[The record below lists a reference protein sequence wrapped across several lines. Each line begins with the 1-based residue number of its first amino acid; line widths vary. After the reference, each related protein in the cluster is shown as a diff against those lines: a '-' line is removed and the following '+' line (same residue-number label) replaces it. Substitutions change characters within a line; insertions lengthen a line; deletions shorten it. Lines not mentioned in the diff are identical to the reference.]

1 MTRRRGSTGKGSRA
15 KAAPTRFI
23 VARDA
28 LSQAPHVATLWL
40 GDPAYRDPH
49 QLFLPRRLRLRGSGP
64 SLSKLIRRVWP
75 TGDVAQIA
83 EFLIQSGSVRRDGL
97 YYELESRFIPFRADT
112 ATALS
117 HTLKTVRSY
126 VDTVAH
132 NMACAS
138 PEDTWVER
146 SAINR
151 YIPSRAAPLIR
162 RYLRRQVAALTAR
175 VDQYLRRLEVEP
187 GSEDTVQIGVNAFAH
202 STQSS
207 RPEPPAS
214 LRTSAAFPRKARRRA
229 AGSEK

>member
-1 MTRRRGSTGKGSRA
+1 MTRRRAAKGKGIRT

-40 GDPAYRDPH
+40 GDPEYRDPKQH
-49 QLFLPRRLRLRGSGP
+49 FLPRRLRLQGSGP

-83 EFLIQSGSVRRDGL
+83 EFLIQSGSVRRDGP
-97 YYELESRFIPFRADT
+97 YYELESRFIPFRADA

-138 PEDTWVER
+138 QEDTWVER
-146 SAINR
+146 SATNR
-151 YIPSRAAPLIR
+151 HIPSRAAPLIR
-162 RYLRRQVAALTAR
+162 RYVRRQVAALTAR

-187 GSEDTVQIGVNAFAH
+187 GSEDTIEIGVNAFAH
-202 STQSS
+202 STESFRGDPPLPVRSSS
-207 RPEPPAS
+207 RAH
-214 LRTSAAFPRKARRRA
+214 RKSGRQTVD
-229 AGSEK
+229 SEK

>member
-1 MTRRRGSTGKGSRA
+1 MTRRRVGKRKVIRA

-40 GDPAYRDPH
+40 GDPAYRDPR
-49 QLFLPRRLRLRGSGP
+49 QTFLPRRLRLRGPGP

-83 EFLIQSGSVRRDGL
+83 EFLIRSGSVRRDGA
-97 YYELESRFIPFRADT
+97 YYELESRFIPFRADA

-138 PEDTWVER
+138 QEDTWVER
-146 SAINR
+146 SATNR
-151 YIPSRAAPLIR
+151 NIPARAAPLIR

-175 VDQYLRRLEVEP
+175 VDQYLRRLEVEA
-187 GSEDTVQIGVNAFAH
+187 GSEDTIEIGVNAFAH
-202 STQSS
+202 SRGYLRPNPTVPVPSSS
-207 RPEPPAS
+207 RVH
-214 LRTSAAFPRKARRRA
+214 RKSRRRA
-229 AGSEK
+229 ASSEQ

>member
-1 MTRRRGSTGKGSRA
+1 MTRRRGVKGKGSRA
-15 KAAPTRFI
+15 KAVPTRFI

-40 GDPAYRDPH
+40 GDPAYRDPR

-64 SLSKLIRRVWP
+64 CLSQLIRRVWP

-83 EFLIQSGSVRRDGL
+83 EFLIQSGSVRREGQ
-97 YYELESRFIPFRADT
+97 YYALESRFIPFRADA

-117 HTLKTVRSY
+117 HTLTTVRSY
-126 VDTVAH
+126 VDTVSH

-138 PEDTWVER
+138 QEDTWVER
-146 SAINR
+146 SATNR
-151 YIPSRAAPLIR
+151 HIPSRAAPLIR

-187 GSEDTVQIGVNAFAH
+187 GSEDTVEIGINAFAH

-207 RPEPPAS
+207 RPEPAVSFGSSVGIPPKS
-214 LRTSAAFPRKARRRA
+214 RRRA
-229 AGSEK
+229 AVSEK

>member
-1 MTRRRGSTGKGSRA
+1 MTRRRAAKGKGIRT
-15 KAAPTRFI
+15 KAAPTQFI

-40 GDPAYRDPH
+40 GDPAYRDPK
-49 QLFLPRRLRLRGSGP
+49 QPLLPRRLRLRGSGP
-64 SLSKLIRRVWP
+64 SLSKLIQRVWP

-83 EFLIQSGSVRRDGL
+83 EFLIQSGSVRRDSA
-97 YYELESRFIPFRADT
+97 YYELESRFIPFRADA

-138 PEDTWVER
+138 QDDTWVER
-146 SAINR
+146 SATNR
-151 YIPSRAAPLIR
+151 HIPSRAAPLIR
-162 RYLRRQVAALTAR
+162 RYVRRQVAALTAR

-187 GSEDTVQIGVNAFAH
+187 GSEDTIEIGVNAFAH
-202 STQSS
+202 STETLPPGPAVSAGSSPRSHRKSS
-207 RPEPPAS
+207 R
-214 LRTSAAFPRKARRRA
+214 RV
-229 AGSEK
+229 AGLEK

>member
-1 MTRRRGSTGKGSRA
+1 MTRRRVVKRKNIRV
-15 KAAPTRFI
+15 KAAPMRFI

-40 GDPAYRDPH
+40 GDPAYRDPN

-83 EFLIQSGSVRRDGL
+83 EFLIQSGSVRRDGA
-97 YYELESRFIPFRADT
+97 YYELESRFIPFRADA

-138 PEDTWVER
+138 QEDTWVER
-146 SAINR
+146 SATNR
-151 YIPSRAAPLIR
+151 HIPSRAAPLIR
-162 RYLRRQVAALTAR
+162 RYVRRQVAALTAR

-187 GSEDTVQIGVNAFAH
+187 GSEDTVEIGVNAFAH
-202 STQSS
+202 STESF
-207 RPEPPAS
+207 RPEPPVYFRS
-214 LRTSAAFPRKARRRA
+214 SARVQRKSRRRA

>member
-1 MTRRRGSTGKGSRA
+1 MTRRRVAKRKVIRV
-15 KAAPTRFI
+15 KAAPTRF
-23 VARDA
+23 VEARDA

-40 GDPAYRDPH
+40 GDPAYRDSRQP
-49 QLFLPRRLRLRGSGP
+49 LFPRRLRLRGSGP

-75 TGDVAQIA
+75 TGDVDQIA
-83 EFLIQSGSVRRDGL
+83 EFLIQSGSVRQDGH

-138 PEDTWVER
+138 QEDTWVER
-146 SAINR
+146 SATNR
-151 YIPSRAAPLIR
+151 HIPARAAPLVR

-187 GSEDTVQIGVNAFAH
+187 GAQDTVEIGVNAFAH
-202 STQSS
+202 STGSLRPDPAVSVRSSS
-207 RPEPPAS
+207 RVYRKSRRPA
-214 LRTSAAFPRKARRRA
+214 TSS
-229 AGSEK
+229 GE